1 MLVIALPYFI
11 YFESSGN
18 LFKHTATQL
27 PTDKIATKYNY
38 DSIIVTMNFCF
49 SIDITWKYLE
59 WYLEWIINIIQAAT

>member
-18 LFKHTATQL
+18 LFKHTGTQL

-38 DSIIVTMNFCF
+38 DSIIVTMNFCRF
-49 SIDITWKYLE
+49 NRYHLKVSWMIS
-59 WYLEWIINIIQAAT
+59 

>member
-38 DSIIVTMNFCF
+38 DSIIVTMNFRF
-49 SIDITWKYLE
+49 STDTIRKYFK
-59 WYLEWIINIIQAAT
+59 